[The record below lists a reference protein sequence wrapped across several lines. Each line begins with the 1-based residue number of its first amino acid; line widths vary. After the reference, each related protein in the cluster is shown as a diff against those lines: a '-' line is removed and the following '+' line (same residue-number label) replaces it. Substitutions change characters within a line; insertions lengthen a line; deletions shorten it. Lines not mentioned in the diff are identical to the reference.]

1 MILHIKSWISSH
13 CEKSICV
20 SLLITHCEVRS
31 AVQWPRHHFD
41 LYNNL
46 GRIQDR
52 LYTEKPSR
60 VFVFVFVLFALE
72 HYYNMV
78 AWVFS
83 IGCLRQLMT
92 LQFCDV
98 LHFENIF
105 SYLIKIHFS
114 KFKSERDTTTTDM
127 ESYPIKF
134 QRNQSKV
141 NSYVFQILLNFFKS
155 SHRY

>member
-1 MILHIKSWISSH
+1 MRYVARYNDRGITLIFTITLVEYKIGCILKNHQGFL
-13 CEKSICV
+13 C
-20 SLLITHCEVRS
+20 L
-31 AVQWPRHHFD
+31 F
-41 LYNNL
+41 LYYLHLNTIIIWL
-46 GRIQDR
+46 RG
-52 LYTEKPSR
+52 
-60 VFVFVFVLFALE
+60 F
-72 HYYNMV
+72 
-78 AWVFS
+78 FS

>member
-1 MILHIKSWISSH
+1 M
-13 CEKSICV
+13 
-20 SLLITHCEVRS
+20 
-31 AVQWPRHHFD
+31 
-41 LYNNL
+41 
-46 GRIQDR
+46 
-52 LYTEKPSR
+52 
-60 VFVFVFVLFALE
+60 FVFVLFALE

-134 QRNQSKV
+134 LEPIQSQLLRFS
-141 NSYVFQILLNFFKS
+141 NTFEFFQV
-155 SHRY
+155 